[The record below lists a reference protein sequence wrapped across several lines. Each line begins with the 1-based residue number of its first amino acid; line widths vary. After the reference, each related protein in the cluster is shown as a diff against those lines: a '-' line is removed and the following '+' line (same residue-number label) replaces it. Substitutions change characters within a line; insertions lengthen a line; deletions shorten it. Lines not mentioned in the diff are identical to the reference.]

1 MNKQN
6 FLTMALFGVM
16 LVLASCGGNNDA
28 KKVKLKTQEDSLN
41 YAMGLV
47 ISEDLRMN
55 ALQNDSAENT
65 INALLEKFDNYY
77 KNKNNQ
83 KEYKT
88 GLKIGNMMK
97 EQLSAGL
104 TGDST
109 LNFNEELFQKGLVKG
124 ISGDTTG
131 ITGIQAI
138 IYFQNTIQKIQ
149 NAKLLNANPVTV
161 PTDTIKK

>member
-1 MNKQN
+1 MNTFNYVGTASPLITSFRGQWSTVDTILGGTTAMRAAGKA
-6 FLTMALFGVM
+6 FLPQE
-16 LVLASCGGNNDA
+16 
-28 KKVKLKTQEDSLN
+28 KKEKDENYIARLN
-41 YAMGLV
+41 R
-47 ISEDLRMN
+47 S
-55 ALQNDSAENT
+55 T
-65 INALLEKFDNYY
+65 FDNYY
-77 KNKNNQ
+77 KDKNNQ